1 MPMRRED
8 EEQLGRTIDEVER
21 GLLHV
26 EGDPDLFLANGR
38 KKKKTRNY
46 LHDIVFPYHE
56 HI

>member
-38 KKKKTRNY
+38 KKKKRGITY
-46 LHDIVFPYHE
+46 TT
-56 HI
+56 